1 MGVPMHTGA
10 RNRMKGT
17 NRQAIGIVVA
27 LIVMTIIFYAAWA
40 IWLVDL

>member
-1 MGVPMHTGA
+1 
-10 RNRMKGT
+10 MKGN